1 MPVGRGCVRALR
13 RFPGVRPAPISRFS
27 YLSAVLLRIAA
38 VLGLVLINAFFV
50 AAEFALVRSRKTRLE
65 AMARGGDGLARVA
78 LKATSNLSG
87 ALSASQLGVTLTSLL
102 LGWIA
107 ESLLVQSFAESFSHV
122 PLGIDVATRVTIATV
137 IALAFVTYMTV
148 VFGELTPKT
157 LALNQ
162 PERWARLLTPPLL
175 AFAWIMRPFTWLL
188 NRSAVSVMHALGQR
202 SVPRV
207 ESVHSPEE
215 LRMLVEQSEEGGAI
229 EEHDAALLDAVFE
242 FSEKNAREVMTPRTE
257 IVAIDA
263 TATLDDIIELVS
275 ESGLSRYPVY
285 EETIDDIV
293 GIILSKDLIPIL
305 AHRPAEFMLRPLMRP
320 AYFIPGSREVED
332 VLADFKRRK
341 EHMAIVLDEYGGTA
355 GIVTMED
362 LLEEIVGEILD
373 EYDVGEEVDVR
384 TTTNGE
390 TIISGAT
397 SISEFNEQFGTTIP
411 EDDYTTVGGYIFGAL
426 GRLPVAGDRLTV
438 GDVTFIVREMDGRKI
453 DSLGAEFGAAALGAA
468 VTLAAA
474 APLSRHIAESP
485 R

>member
-1 MPVGRGCVRALR
+1 MR
-13 RFPGVRPAPISRFS
+13 
-27 YLSAVLLRIAA
+27 YLSSVLLRIAA
-38 VLGLVLINAFFV
+38 VIGLVLINAFFV

-65 AMARGGDGLARVA
+65 AMARTGDGLARVA
-78 LKATSNLSG
+78 LKATKNLSA

-102 LGWIA
+102 LGWIS
-107 ESLLVQSFAESFSHV
+107 ESLLVESFAESFSTL
-122 PLGIDVATRVTIATV
+122 PLGIAIATRTTIATV
-137 IALAFVTYMTV
+137 VALAFVTYMTV

-157 LALNQ
+157 FALNQ
-162 PERWARLLTPPLL
+162 PERWARYLTPPLL
-175 AFAWIMRPFTWLL
+175 AFAWIAHPFTWLL
-188 NRSAVSVMHALGQR
+188 NRSAIGVMHLLGQR
-202 SVPRV
+202 PVPTA

-229 EEHDAALLDAVFE
+229 EGTDAALLDAVFE
-242 FSEKNAREVMTPRTE
+242 FSEKNARGVMTPRTE

-285 EETIDDIV
+285 EESIDDIV

-305 AHRPAEFMLRPLMRP
+305 ANRPAEFTLRPLMRP

-373 EYDVGEEVDVR
+373 EYDIGEEVDVR
-384 TTTNGE
+384 TTTTGE
-390 TIISGAT
+390 TVISGAT
-397 SISEFNEQFGTTIP
+397 NISEFNEQFGTSIS
-411 EDDYTTVGGYIFGAL
+411 EDDYTTVGGFVFGEL
-426 GRLPVAGDRLTV
+426 GRLPVVGDRLQAENA
-438 GDVTFIVREMDGRKI
+438 TFIVQEMDGRKI
-453 DSLGAEFGAAALGAA
+453 EALGVEFGS
-468 VTLAAA
+468 VTPSDDAGQS
-474 APLSRHIAESP
+474 PHTVESR